1 MHEQRG
7 KELVAQLLGSA
18 LSTLSIE
25 NCESKPLLRQVIE
38 PVCHLGGV
46 LYVAG
51 VQSPGLKSIFISCVS
66 LGKSLHLS
74 ELLLPHLF
82 LFIFFSLV
90 FLLPCL

>member
-38 PVCHLGGV
+38 PVCHLGSVV
-46 LYVAG
+46 LAG
-51 VQSPGLKSIFISCVS
+51 VQSPGLKSIFISCVP